1 LDLWGLG
8 SLEAQRERLS
18 NPTSAWMDPLSR
30 KHGVDMI
37 MIYDSLFPGL
47 PPEWIF
53 LGQLQLQRMRI
64 TPSGDQVQ
72 FYARD
77 PVTARKA
84 QALLTDFARTL
95 PPGAKFISGETG
107 RCAARQLC
115 LTTRTNG
122 R

>member
-1 LDLWGLG
+1 
-8 SLEAQRERLS
+8 
-18 NPTSAWMDPLSR
+18 
-30 KHGVDMI
+30 VI

-47 PPEWIF
+47 PTEWIF
-53 LGQLQLQRMRI
+53 LGQLQLQRKRI

-77 PVTARKA
+77 PIAARKA

-95 PPGAKFISGETG
+95 PPGARFIPAPGCMAGGLPVSVEHAKFGYARLDSETTKEM
-107 RCAARQLC
+107 LC
-115 LTTRTNG
+115 PR